1 MLRVERQEPIVR
13 LVYREGEKEAVA
25 VGPLSDLPTV
35 LGLFVAQMARE
46 GFTAED
52 ICTALRKALEELG
65 KKVVIFS

>member
-1 MLRVERQEPIVR
+1 MLRVERQGPIVR
-13 LVYREGEKEAVA
+13 LVYEGDEREAVA

-35 LGLFVAQMARE
+35 LGLFVAQMTRE

-65 KKVVIFS
+65 KK

>member
-1 MLRVERQEPIVR
+1 MLSVEKQGPIVR

-46 GFTAED
+46 GFTADD

-65 KKVVIFS
+65 KK